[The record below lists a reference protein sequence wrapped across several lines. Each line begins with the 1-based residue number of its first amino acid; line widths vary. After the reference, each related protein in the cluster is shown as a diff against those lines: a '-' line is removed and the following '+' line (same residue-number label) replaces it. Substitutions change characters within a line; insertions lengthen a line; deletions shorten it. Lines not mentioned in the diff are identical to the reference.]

1 MKQVIVGILLV
12 LGDVNPYNVPEIN

>member
-1 MKQVIVGILLV
+1 MKQIIVGILLV